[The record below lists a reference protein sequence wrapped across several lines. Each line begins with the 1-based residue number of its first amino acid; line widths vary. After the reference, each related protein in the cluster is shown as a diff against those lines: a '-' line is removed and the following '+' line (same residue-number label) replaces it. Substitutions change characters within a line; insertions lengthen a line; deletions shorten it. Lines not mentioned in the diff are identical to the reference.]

1 MLVPLLTLGLPSSAT
16 AAVLLTAFQQY
27 GLQPGP
33 LLFTTRPDL
42 VWTLIASLYIGNV
55 MLLVLNLPLAPLW
68 ARVMKMPRPLL
79 FGGILV
85 LASVG
90 AYSLNRSLL
99 DLALLFVVGGLG
111 CVMRVYG
118 VPLVPAVMGLIL
130 GPIAEQQF
138 RRAMAIS
145 QGDIS
150 VLATRPLCAA
160 LLLLSLMVLAASLLL
175 RSKVRASLR

>member
-1 MLVPLLTLGLPSSAT
+1 
-16 AAVLLTAFQQY
+16 
-27 GLQPGP
+27 
-33 LLFTTRPDL
+33 
-42 VWTLIASLYIGNV
+42 

-68 ARVMKMPRPLL
+68 ARVMKVPRPML
-79 FGGILV
+79 FASILV

-90 AYSLNRSLL
+90 AYSLNRSLI

-111 CVMRVYG
+111 CMMRVYG

-130 GPIAEQQF
+130 GPMAEHQF

-145 QGDIS
+145 QGDIT

-160 LLLLSLMVLAASLLL
+160 LLLLSLVVLVAGLLL
-175 RSKVRASLR
+175 RSNMRARASSFVTPGGGV

>member
-33 LLFTTRPDL
+33 LLFASRPDL

-68 ARVMKMPRPLL
+68 ARVMKVPRPIL
-79 FGGILV
+79 FACILV

-90 AYSLNRSLL
+90 AYSLNRSLI
-99 DLALLFVVGGLG
+99 DLALLFAVGALG
-111 CVMRVYG
+111 CLMRVYG

-130 GPIAEQQF
+130 GPMAEHQF

-145 QGDIS
+145 QGDIG
-150 VLATRPLCAA
+150 VLATRPICAA
-160 LLLLSLMVLAASLLL
+160 LNGESPPGLIR
-175 RSKVRASLR
+175 RSAPRPRSS